1 MFQLDYNKS
10 TNKKEKGAFL
20 MEATLKKESQN
31 PLKAREELFRALDQG
46 IRDMEQGNVI
56 SHEKMM
62 QKIREKY
69 GLN

>member
-1 MFQLDYNKS
+1 
-10 TNKKEKGAFL
+10 